1 MENLDQDQ
9 EMKNENLEEIKT
21 NLDDTA
27 SEIEV
32 KEENNIVSDTITED
46 NSDTEDK
53 TEQESEETKELTDT
67 KEVEETE
74 EKEEVIEEITWNELS
89 REDILKKVEDLI
101 NNNSVLAIKDYI
113 TTAKNEFYKKLKEE
127 TNKLKE
133 EFLADSENKE
143 EDFVVPEDKIEIELK
158 QYLNIYKD
166 KKYNF
171 IKELEKQKEENLKR
185 KEEII
190 EGIKNLVNSQETF
203 NKTYQEF
210 KNLQNEFNTLGD
222 IPQKDYKTIWNN
234 FHTAQEIFYDYLK
247 INKELR
253 DLDFKKSYNKKE
265 ELCEKAE
272 ALENEEDIVAAH
284 KTLQSLHESW
294 KKIGPV
300 FPEKREEIWE
310 RFSNITKIINK
321 KHQDFY
327 DSLKELKN
335 KNLILKEEIC
345 DRIELVAEETF
356 ESIKEWNERA
366 KVIEKIQAE
375 WKEIGPT
382 PKNTNKETYKRFRT
396 ACDTFYNKRKEFY
409 SQIKKEQ
416 QINLQKKYE
425 LCEKVETLVDNTDW
439 KETTSKIIRIQK
451 EWKNIGPVPRKK
463 SDQVWKRFRTACDNF
478 FNNKT
483 KHFAGQSEQEKENLI
498 LKEKLIE
505 EIEKFKQLDD
515 VKETVSKLKEFQNKW
530 NSIGFVPLANKKEV
544 NIKFKNILNGHYDKL
559 DIDTKEKDLLR
570 LKSKLEE
577 ISNHPDSIEKLRI
590 EKDKLLKRISQ
601 FESETVLL
609 ENNIGFFS
617 ASANADNLLKD
628 IKNKISTARENIDLL
643 KDRLKTINQY
653 INKATK
659 ENKA

>member
-1 MENLDQDQ
+1 MEDLDQKQ
-9 EMKNENLEEIKT
+9 ELKNENLEEI
-21 NLDDTA
+21 NNNFDEVN
-27 SEIEV
+27 SENEV
-32 KEENNIVSDTITED
+32 KEENEIVSDNTTEEVANEENTLD
-46 NSDTEDK
+46 EKEID
-53 TEQESEETKELTDT
+53 ETKEEVSELEEKDI
-67 KEVEETE
+67 VEE
-74 EKEEVIEEITWNELS
+74 IAWNELS
-89 REDILKKVEDLI
+89 REKILIKVEDLI
-101 NNNSVLAIKDYI
+101 NNKSVLAIKDHI
-113 TTAKNEFYKKLKEE
+113 VTAKNEFYKKLKEE
-127 TNKLKE
+127 TTKLKE
-133 EFLADSENKE
+133 EFLSNDENE
-143 EDFVVPEDKIEIELK
+143 EKDFVAPEDKIEIELK

-190 EGIKNLVNSQETF
+190 EEIKNLVNSQETF
-203 NKTYQEF
+203 NKTFQEF
-210 KNLQNEFNTLGD
+210 KNLQNEFNETGD

-253 DLDFKKSYNKKE
+253 DYDFKISYDKKL
-265 ELCEKAE
+265 ELCKKAE

-284 KTLQSLHESW
+284 KTLQTLHENW

-310 RFSNITKIINK
+310 RFSAITKIINK

-327 DSLKELKN
+327 DSLKEIKSE
-335 KNLILKEEIC
+335 NLALKESICGKIEEI
-345 DRIELVAEETF
+345 AEETF
-356 ESIKEWNERA
+356 ETIKDWNKRA
-366 KVIEKIQAE
+366 KDIEKIQAE
-375 WKEIGPT
+375 WKAIGPT

-416 QINLQKKYE
+416 QSNLQKKYE
-425 LCEKVETLVDNTDW
+425 LCEKVEALVDNTDW
-439 KETTSKIIRIQK
+439 KDTTNKIIKIQK
-451 EWKNIGPVPRKK
+451 DWKNIGPVPRKK

-478 FNNKT
+478 FNNKA
-483 KHFAGQSEQEKENLI
+483 KHFEGQSEQEKENLI

-515 VKETVSKLKEFQNKW
+515 VKETISKLKEFQNKW
-530 NSIGFVPLANKKEV
+530 NSIGFVPLENKKEI

-559 DIDTKEKDLLR
+559 KIDTKEKDLLR

-577 ISNHPDSIEKLRI
+577 IANHPDSIEKLRI

-643 KDRLKTINQY
+643 KDRLKIINQY